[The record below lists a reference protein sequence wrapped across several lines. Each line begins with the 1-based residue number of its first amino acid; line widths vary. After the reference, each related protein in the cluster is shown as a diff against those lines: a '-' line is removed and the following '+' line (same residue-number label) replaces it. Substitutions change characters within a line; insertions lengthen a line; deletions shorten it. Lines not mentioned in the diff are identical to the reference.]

1 MQFSKEHIDESAKL
15 INEVQPWMV
24 FLMTLFLA
32 KGSALYSVAQKGKF
46 TENTAGENL
55 LEEMRLIEALE
66 LKDTQIL
73 GMHPSNSVP
82 LAGRLP
88 QDKDRLLAALEKG
101 IKARSE
107 EFFSLARKEAPRAG
121 TLAKNLKEKNM
132 KNFNQS
138 TKLCEILG
146 VSLPIVQ
153 APMNNVTNAALV
165 AAVSNA
171 GGMGVLGSNAGRDSE
186 NLNTKERYKREFER
200 IKSLTNKPYGVNIVC
215 RNDNDKKYALKV
227 METAFEA
234 GVKAFFFVGIAETE
248 LFKFIKDNGG
258 VLVHRAL
265 TPSANSARAAQEEG
279 ADIIIATGY
288 DEGGVGPQNKI
299 GTFSIVPIIA
309 DAVSVPVMAAGGIN
323 DIRGVRAAFAL
334 GASGVYVGTRFI
346 ASTECPAAQP
356 AKESIVSMGSS
367 ELFFVSDYQRVVPSK
382 FAKELNAMYL
392 NGDKEVV
399 AQKIE
404 RLNPLRLA
412 MIDGDIENGIIYV
425 NSGISLIKEI
435 KSAKKIVGELMADFV

>member
-1 MQFSKEHIDESAKL
+1 
-15 INEVQPWMV
+15 
-24 FLMTLFLA
+24 
-32 KGSALYSVAQKGKF
+32 
-46 TENTAGENL
+46 
-55 LEEMRLIEALE
+55 
-66 LKDTQIL
+66 
-73 GMHPSNSVP
+73 
-82 LAGRLP
+82 
-88 QDKDRLLAALEKG
+88 
-101 IKARSE
+101 
-107 EFFSLARKEAPRAG
+107 
-121 TLAKNLKEKNM
+121 M

-146 VSLPIVQ
+146 ISLPIVQ
-153 APMNNVTNAALV
+153 APMNNITNAALV

-171 GGMGVLGSNAGRDSE
+171 GGMGVLGPNAGRDAE

-200 IKSLTNKPYGVNIVC
+200 IKALTDKPYGVNIVC
-215 RNDNDKKYALKV
+215 RNDNDKKYVLRV

-234 GVKAFFFVGIAETE
+234 GVKAFVGIVETE

-288 DEGGVGPQNKI
+288 DEGGVLPQNKI

-323 DIRGVRAAFAL
+323 DVRGVRAAFAL
-334 GASGVYVGTRFI
+334 GASGVYAGTRFI
-346 ASTECPAAQP
+346 ASTECPAVQP

-382 FAKELNAMYL
+382 FAKELNPMYL

-435 KSAKKIVGELMADFV
+435 KSAKEIVGELMADFV

>member
-1 MQFSKEHIDESAKL
+1 
-15 INEVQPWMV
+15 
-24 FLMTLFLA
+24 
-32 KGSALYSVAQKGKF
+32 
-46 TENTAGENL
+46 
-55 LEEMRLIEALE
+55 
-66 LKDTQIL
+66 
-73 GMHPSNSVP
+73 
-82 LAGRLP
+82 
-88 QDKDRLLAALEKG
+88 
-101 IKARSE
+101 
-107 EFFSLARKEAPRAG
+107 
-121 TLAKNLKEKNM
+121 M

-153 APMNNVTNAALV
+153 APMNNATNAALV

-171 GGMGVLGSNAGRDSE
+171 GGMGVLGPNAGRDAE

-200 IKSLTNKPYGVNIVC
+200 IKSLTDKPYGVNIVC
-215 RNDNDKKYALKV
+215 LNDNNKKYALKV
-227 METAFEA
+227 IETAFET
-234 GVKAFFFVGIAETE
+234 GVKAFFFVGIVETE